1 MKINK
6 LAHEE
11 LKDKNLLVYLCN
23 DDYKLSSNIDNFLFK
38 KDEAYTKQ
46 FLIENI
52 KSFDFLIKCTSLKN
66 LLIETNPLFLLKAKI
81 EEVASEEPQIEEP
94 AFEEPASEEPAF
106 EEPQIVYFLNKQI
119 ENKKQKFKKGTLFNR
134 EELEKTF
141 GNLVQELLDNG
152 SIIETKR
159 QFNDKNIS

>member
-6 LAHEE
+6 LAYEK

-38 KDEAYTKQ
+38 KDEAYTEK

-66 LLIETNPLFLLKAKI
+66 FLIETNPLFLLKA
-81 EEVASEEPQIEEP
+81 QI
-94 AFEEPASEEPAF
+94 EEPASEEPAS

>member
-81 EEVASEEPQIEEP
+81 EEVASEEPQI
-94 AFEEPASEEPAF
+94 
-106 EEPQIVYFLNKQI
+106 VYFLNKQI